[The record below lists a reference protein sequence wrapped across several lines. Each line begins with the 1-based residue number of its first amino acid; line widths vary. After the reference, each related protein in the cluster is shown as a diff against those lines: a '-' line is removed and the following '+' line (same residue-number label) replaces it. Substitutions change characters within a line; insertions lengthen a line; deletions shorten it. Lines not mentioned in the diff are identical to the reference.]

1 MKCPIPLKLSEVA
14 LGGFLV
20 VNLELLIGN
29 TLVVTVGGAEPDLD
43 LPELL
48 GGEAESE
55 LVAAA
60 LVLEAVDAAEGL
72 RDGDVEDEMGDG
84 EQRDGDPAV
93 AALEARGLGLGEEE
107 ESEEDEENL
116 EELVKLL
123 LLKVYGPFLLQGL
136 LEVELD
142 YGVQRLKRCFFRHR
156 LLLVVVVVVVVAGLV
171 VCHGCKR
178 RKKRWVFLCL
188 SRQERWDIFC
198 WERLLLLP
206 IQTQRLKNLVL
217 LILTVTVTTTA
228 LGNSFTYYHNFH
240 CNYKDFFN

>member
-29 TLVVTVGGAEPDLD
+29 TIVVTTAGGAEPDLD

-72 RDGDVEDEMGDG
+72 GDGDVEDEVGDG
-84 EQRDGDPAV
+84 EKGDGDPAV

-116 EELVKLL
+116 KELVKLL
-123 LLKVYGPFLLQGL
+123 LLKVYGPFLLKGL
-136 LEVELD
+136 LEVKLD
-142 YGVQRLKRCFFRHR
+142 YGVKRLKRCFFRYR
-156 LLLVVVVVVVVAGLV
+156 LLVVVVVVAGFV

-178 RKKRWVFLCL
+178 RNKRWVFRCF
-188 SRQERWDIFC
+188 SRQERWYIVC
-198 WERLLLLP
+198 WDRLLCFP
-206 IQTQRLKNLVL
+206 TQNQRVK
-217 LILTVTVTTTA
+217 T
-228 LGNSFTYYHNFH
+228 
-240 CNYKDFFN
+240 

>member
-1 MKCPIPLKLSEVA
+1 MKSPIPLKLPEVA

-20 VNLELLIGN
+20 VNLKLLIGN
-29 TLVVTVGGAEPDLD
+29 AVVVTVGGAEPDLD

-93 AALEARGLGLGEEE
+93 AALEARGLGLSKEK

-123 LLKVYGPFLLQGL
+123 LLKVYGPFLLEGL
-136 LEVELD
+136 LEVKLY
-142 YGVQRLKRCFFRHR
+142 YGVQRLKGRFFRHR
-156 LLLVVVVVVVVAGLV
+156 LLLLVVVVAAFV
-171 VCHGCKR
+171 VCHGCRR
-178 RKKRWVFLCL
+178 RKKRWVFFRF
-188 SRQERWDIFC
+188 SRQERWDIVC
-198 WERLLLLP
+198 WERLLLLLA
-206 IQTQRLKNLVL
+206 IQNQRLKP
-217 LILTVTVTTTA
+217 
-228 LGNSFTYYHNFH
+228 SPSHSH
-240 CNYKDFFN
+240 CHSN

>member
-29 TLVVTVGGAEPDLD
+29 TIVVTTVGGAEPDLD

-72 RDGDVEDEMGDG
+72 GDGDVEDEVGDG

-93 AALEARGLGLGEEE
+93 TALEARGLGLGEEE

-116 EELVKLL
+116 KELVKLL

-136 LEVELD
+136 LEVKLD
-142 YGVQRLKRCFFRHR
+142 YGVQSLKRCFFRHR
-156 LLLVVVVVVVVAGLV
+156 LLVVVAVVVVVVVAGFV
-171 VCHGCKR
+171 VCHGWKR
-178 RKKRWVFLCL
+178 RNKRWVVWCL
-188 SRQERWDIFC
+188 SRQERWWYCEAVYYKRDG
-198 WERLLLLP
+198 
-206 IQTQRLKNLVL
+206 
-217 LILTVTVTTTA
+217 
-228 LGNSFTYYHNFH
+228 GNSVIRHVSVGDLDTFL
-240 CNYKDFFN
+240 